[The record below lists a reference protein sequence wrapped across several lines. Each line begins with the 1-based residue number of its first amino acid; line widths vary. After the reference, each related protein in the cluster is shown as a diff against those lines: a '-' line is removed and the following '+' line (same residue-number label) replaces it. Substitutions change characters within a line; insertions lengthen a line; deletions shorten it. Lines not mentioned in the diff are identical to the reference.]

1 MNKKIIPLLF
11 AAMVPIAV
19 TGCGNSATAGC
30 GNSSCASDIV
40 ADSCTA
46 VAMTAQGKVAGYLE
60 DGIYAYKGI
69 PYAKAERFMPPVQ
82 PDSWDGVRSS
92 RAYGPVCPQGKRT
105 GWYSDEQ
112 AFAFH
117 WDDGYEDENCMRV
130 NVWTSAKS
138 PDGKKRPVMVWL
150 HGGGYAA
157 GSSQELPSYDGANL
171 ARRGDVVVV
180 SLNHRLNVLGFL
192 DLSAFGEKYAKS
204 GNAGFLDIIA
214 GLGWVKENIASFGGD
229 PDNVTVFG
237 QSGGGGKVSTLLA
250 TPAASGLFHKAIVE
264 SGSMLRTM
272 ESKYSRR
279 IGIAT
284 VEELGLKPAEFEK
297 IKTVPYDELLA
308 AGERAIARVRKEAE
322 AENAVHSFIFGWAP
336 AVDGDV
342 IPAQPCEAS
351 ALELSRDIPVM
362 IGTTAQE
369 FCASTYVP
377 AFRKMD
383 KAQAVE
389 VIRKK
394 YGDRTDE
401 FINAFEKAYPSYRPA
416 DLIDVDLTF
425 RPSAVEQARIR
436 ANHGCAPVYMYM
448 FTWESPVMDGIFRS
462 MHCMEIPFVFDNVQ
476 RHSTMTGG
484 GAGAVSLAGK
494 MSGAWINFAR
504 TGKPYAEGLP
514 EWEPYTSDN
523 GNTMIFNDECTVKH
537 NHDKE
542 LLEFIRS
549 FPVRGF

>member
-1 MNKKIIPLLF
+1 MKRTILLILL
-11 AAMVPIAV
+11 AAIVSLSV
-19 TGCGNSATAGC
+19 GGCGNPVAAGH
-30 GNSSCASDIV
+30 GNSSPVSGIV
-40 ADSCTA
+40 ADSATV

-69 PYAKAERFMPPVQ
+69 PYAKAERFMPPEQ
-82 PDSWDGVRSS
+82 PDKWGGIRSS

-117 WDDGYEDENCMRV
+117 WDDGYADENCMRV
-130 NVWTSAKS
+130 NVWTSAKT

-150 HGGGYAA
+150 HGGGYSA

-204 GNAGFLDIIA
+204 GNVGFLDIIA
-214 GLGWVKENIASFGGD
+214 ALGWIKDNISNFGGD
-229 PDNVTVFG
+229 PDNITVFG

-250 TPAASGLFHKAIVE
+250 APAAAGLFHKAIVE

-284 VEELGLKPAEFEK
+284 VEEIGLKPAEFEK
-297 IKTVPYDELLA
+297 IKTVPYEDLLA
-308 AGERAIARVRKEAE
+308 AGERALARVRKEAE

-336 AVDGDV
+336 TVDGDV
-342 IPAQPCEAS
+342 LPAQPCETAS
-351 ALELSRDIPVM
+351 LELSRDIPM
-362 IGTTAQE
+362 IIGTTAQE

-377 AFRKMD
+377 AFRNMD
-383 KAQAVE
+383 KEKAME
-389 VIRKK
+389 VLEKK
-394 YGDRTDE
+394 YGDRSEE
-401 FINAFEKAYPSYRPA
+401 FVKAFEKAYPVYRPA

-425 RPSAVEQARIR
+425 RPSAVEQARIKS
-436 ANHGCAPVYMYM
+436 NYGGAPVYMYM
-448 FTWESPVMDGIFRS
+448 FTWESPVMDGILRS
-462 MHCMEIPFVFDNVQ
+462 MHCMELPFVFDNVR

-484 GAGAVSLAGK
+484 GEDAVRLAGK
-494 MSGAWINFAR
+494 MSGAWINFAK
-504 TGKPYAEGLP
+504 TGRPSADGLP
-514 EWEPYTSDN
+514 EWKPYASDS
-523 GNTMIFNDECTVKH
+523 GDTMIFNEECTVRH

-542 LLEFIRS
+542 LLEFIRN